1 MCATLDVCVSVCAFN
16 YIHANVQI
24 VCTHILGTR
33 DVHTSSHLKD
43 PVDVWKNA
51 LRYKGLTGHIRSS
64 LDAFKRSS

>member
-1 MCATLDVCVSVCAFN
+1 MFGNTPFATKDS
-16 YIHANVQI
+16 
-24 VCTHILGTR
+24 R
-33 DVHTSSHLKD
+33 DPLSRCWMHLKD